1 MPILEDEIVVL
12 PSAES
17 SRMSMMSATR
27 AASYREMEIL
37 SAPPERLVVMLFDQ
51 LVVQLERGRIGME
64 RGQVELR
71 VTGLQKARAIVS
83 ELLATLDFERGGEIA
98 ARLADLYQYLLLE
111 LIDIGQRGD
120 LDTMRKLVQVATQLR
135 DGFAGAAESLTPAR
149 LSA

>member
-1 MPILEDEIVVL
+1 MPILEEEIAVL

-17 SRMSMMSATR
+17 SRMSMMPTAR

-71 VTGLQKARAIVS
+71 VTGLQKARAILS
-83 ELLATLDFERGGEIA
+83 ELLATLDLERGGAIA

-120 LDTMRKLVQVATQLR
+120 LVTMRKLVQIATQLR
-135 DGFAGAAESLTPAR
+135 DGFAGAAASLAPAR